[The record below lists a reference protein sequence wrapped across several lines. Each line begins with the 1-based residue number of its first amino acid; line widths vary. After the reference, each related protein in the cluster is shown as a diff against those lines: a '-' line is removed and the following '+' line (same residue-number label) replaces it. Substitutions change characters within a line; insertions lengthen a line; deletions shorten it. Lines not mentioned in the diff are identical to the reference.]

1 LRIDVYRLS
10 VIDHYSSSLVP
21 YGFAASVTLVQL
33 LFSYVHVNVI
43 VGAYEGVFCESKR
56 LVCECVREKS
66 DDMKTNIQIA
76 KINTTPKG
84 RKLPFE
90 KEWQ

>member
-1 LRIDVYRLS
+1 
-10 VIDHYSSSLVP
+10 
-21 YGFAASVTLVQL
+21 
-33 LFSYVHVNVI
+33 VHVNVI